1 MRYLILSD
9 IHANFEALD
18 AVLADAQ
25 GAYDRI
31 VCCGDLVGYGA
42 DPNAICDWARANLH
56 VVVRGNHD
64 KACARSAG
72 AEYFNPPAQAS
83 AAWTRAALSPENL
96 AYTCALPQGPAEIV
110 GARLVH
116 GSPIDEDEYVLSERE
131 AARAAS
137 RLGEGIYFFGHS
149 HLQGGFLGDWKGVRP
164 LPRPNPSA
172 AERTLAL
179 DPGRL
184 YLINPGAVGQPRDG
198 DPRAAYA
205 VYRPEERVV
214 HLRRA
219 SYDIER
225 AQAKIRDAGLP
236 PSLAERL
243 AAGR

>member
-9 IHANFEALD
+9 IHANLEALE

-31 VCCGDLVGYGA
+31 ACCGDLIGYGA

-56 VVVRGNHD
+56 MVVRGNHD
-64 KACARSAG
+64 RVCAFDTG
-72 AEYFNPPAQAS
+72 AEGFNPRAQAS

-96 AYTCALPQGPAEIV
+96 AYARAIPQGPAEIV
-110 GARLVH
+110 GARVVH
-116 GSPIDEDEYVLSERE
+116 GSPIDEDEYVLSEQE
-131 AARAAS
+131 ATLAAS
-137 RLGEGIYFFGHS
+137 GLGVGIYFIGHS
-149 HLQGGFLGDWKGVRP
+149 HLQGGFLADWRGVRA
-164 LPRPNPSA
+164 LPRPEASA

-179 DPGRL
+179 EPDRL

-205 VYRPEERVV
+205 VFRPEERVV

-225 AQAKIRDAGLP
+225 AQAKIRQAGLP
-236 PSLAERL
+236 PSLADRL